1 VQVVEPCIQ
10 KEVINNLKE
19 EIKELKE
26 QSKVNSRDINNLKES
41 QAETKIYV
49 KQIFERIEDIKAM
62 FTTAMNS
69 NTQNNKNTNE
79 TWVIIVKELIK
90 AIGVIAGIIAG
101 IKLLG
106 GG

>member
-1 VQVVEPCIQ
+1 MEHQCIQ

-79 TWVIIVKELIK
+79 TWVVIVKELIK

-101 IKLLG
+101 IMLLG

>member
-1 VQVVEPCIQ
+1 MEPCIQ